1 MGDKGTSKKITKVK
15 GGGTSSASS
24 GKAFTP
30 TEEAKS
36 SAFKFRLFAAL
47 AWAGAIGFE
56 VWAIILLRK
65 PPISMPWLIGLIVAD
80 LILVVIGSL
89 LWKKANR
96 FDPASEQDKVKF
108 FIQNQ
113 LGVIIAIIAFLPLVV
128 LIFMNKDMDGK
139 QKGIVGGIAVAALL
153 LAGIA
158 GVDFNPPSQEQ
169 YAEQT
174 AQVEALMGKNSVFW
188 TKSGTRYHLYSDC
201 RYINTKKTDEIFN
214 GTLAQARELKN
225 ISILCSDCEK
235 RAEKAKPLSVAD
247 KVKDAIVDTVESVDA
262 EKEEVE

>member
-1 MGDKGTSKKITKVK
+1 MADKGTSKKVTKVK
-15 GGGTSSASS
+15 GGDAPAAA
-24 GKAFTP
+24 GKGFTP

-36 SAFKFRLFAAL
+36 SALKFRLLAAL
-47 AWAGAIGFE
+47 AWVAAIGFE

-65 PPISMPWLIGLIVAD
+65 PPISMAWLIGIIVVD
-80 LILVVIGSL
+80 LIFVVIGSL

-96 FDPASEQDKVKF
+96 FDPASEKDTVRF

-128 LIFMNKDMDGK
+128 LIFLNKDMDGK

-158 GVDFNPPSQEQ
+158 GVDFNPPSVEQ

-174 AQVEALMGKNSVFW
+174 AQVESLMGTNNVFW

-201 RYINTKKTDEIFN
+201 QHINTQKTDEIFN

-225 ISILCSDCEK
+225 ISVLCGTCEK
-235 RAEKAKPLSVAD
+235 RAEKNKPLGIQE
-247 KVKDAIVDTVESVDA
+247 KVKDAIADTVESVDA
-262 EKEEVE
+262 EKEKVE

>member
-1 MGDKGTSKKITKVK
+1 MADKGTSKKITKVK
-15 GGGTSSASS
+15 GGDSPAAST

-36 SAFKFRLFAAL
+36 SALKFRLFAAL
-47 AWAGAIGFE
+47 AWVAAIGFE

-65 PPISMPWLIGLIVAD
+65 PPISMALLIGIIVVD
-80 LILVVIGSL
+80 LIFVVIGSL

-96 FDPASEQDKVKF
+96 FDPASEKDTVRF

-153 LAGIA
+153 FAGIA

-174 AQVEALMGKNSVFW
+174 AQVESLMGTNNVFW

-214 GTLAQARELKN
+214 GTLAQARVLKN
-225 ISILCSDCEK
+225 ISVLCSECEK
-235 RAEKAKPLSVAD
+235 RAEKDKPLNI
-247 KVKDAIVDTVESVDA
+247 KETVKDVIKDTVESVDA
-262 EKEEVE
+262 AKEKVE